1 MKRPTVI
8 LATSQQIESKAT
20 NLKTSPSLVSPNMLI
35 HQRNKT
41 NIQISLH
48 SDAEP
53 TNLNIALPFT
63 GIDYPFIKRRPYFIK
78 DAPAFEPIYMNRQNL
93 GQRLLN

>member
-20 NLKTSPSLVSPNMLI
+20 NMKTSPSLVSPNMLI

-41 NIQISLH
+41 NI
-48 SDAEP
+48 
-53 TNLNIALPFT
+53 
-63 GIDYPFIKRRPYFIK
+63 
-78 DAPAFEPIYMNRQNL
+78 
-93 GQRLLN
+93 

>member
-8 LATSQQIESKAT
+8 LATSQKIESKAT
-20 NLKTSPSLVSPNMLI
+20 NMKTSPSLVSPNMLI

-63 GIDYPFIKRRPYFIK
+63 GIDYPFIIK